1 MEYPIVDVNSW
12 EVVEEMGPGVG
23 DRQKEWIR
31 DPETKRIAMFKIP
44 REGRGEHW
52 AEKLCSEIARVIDF
66 PCAEVE
72 LATRAGKVG
81 CLSYYF
87 VNKEGGFSHYDGGKF
102 FPFDYDE
109 ETNLGYNIQL
119 IYEVL
124 SPYSLFEEFLFIV
137 VFDALVGNGDRHQDN
152 WGITRHDKRE
162 DIFISPL
169 YDNSACLGREVSLE
183 KVREYLSLNFQFLR
197 YVFRSQA
204 KIGWRETRKERHFA
218 LVKKLLNLFPD
229 KMNGLIKRLEL
240 LTDGIVEEIVGKLPN
255 EVVSYEY
262 KLFIMKYIQKRRD
275 ILIRI
280 GDNMNNKIEKLLLIW
295 KDPETR
301 RRFTIGELSFDEE
314 KNTYKFQ
321 YQQPG
326 LEQALELGFKDYP
339 NFPNIKQVYELQ
351 GKLFPSIK
359 SRLPQQKRPD
369 FPEILDRY
377 GLDTSCTDLELL
389 EATRGRLATDN
400 FEFVKPINA
409 NGEGQSKV
417 TFDLAAARHYNFLS
431 ISKDLQVGDAIKL
444 ELEDNEYDKF
454 AVKVLTLEDVH
465 IGYVPKYYSQE
476 VHCILKRNSNCSA
489 YIVALDIGN
498 ENPDEWAKIT
508 LEIVFEDK

>member
-1 MEYPIVDVNSW
+1 MEYPIIDVNSW

-52 AEKLCSEIARVIDF
+52 AEKLCSEVARVINF

-72 LATRAGKVG
+72 LATRGGKIG

-87 VNKEGGFSHYDGGKF
+87 VNREDGFSHYDGGKF

-119 IYEVL
+119 IYQVL
-124 SPYSLFEEFLFIV
+124 SPYDLFEEFLFIV

-152 WGITRHDKRE
+152 WGITRHDKRDE
-162 DIFISPL
+162 IFISPL

-183 KVREYLSLNFQFLR
+183 KVKEYLCSNSQFLR
-197 YVFRSQA
+197 YIFRSQA
-204 KIGWRETRKERHFA
+204 KIGWRETRKEKHFA
-218 LVKKLLNLFPD
+218 LVKELIALFPH
-229 KMNGLIKRLEL
+229 KMSELIKQSES

-255 EVVSYEY
+255 EVVSDEY

-280 GDNMNNKIEKLLLIW
+280 GENMNNKIDKLLLIW

-301 RRFTIGELSFDEE
+301 TRFTIGELSFE
-314 KNTYKFQ
+314 KETNTYKFQ

-326 LEQALELGFKDYP
+326 LDDAKEHGFKDYP
-339 NFPNIKQVYELQ
+339 NFPNLTQVYELE

-400 FEFVKPINA
+400 FEFVKPINVD
-409 NGEGQSKV
+409 GEVQPKI
-417 TFDLAAARHYNFLS
+417 TFDLAAARYYNFSLVA
-431 ISKDLQVGDAIKL
+431 KDLQVGDAIKL
-444 ELEDNEYDKF
+444 ELEDSKHDKF
-454 AVKVLTLEDVH
+454 AVKVLTIGNVH

-476 VHCILKRNSNCSA
+476 VHCILKKYPKCSA
-489 YIVALDIGN
+489 SIVALDIDN
-498 ENPDEWAKIT
+498 KNPDEWAKIT
-508 LEIVFEDK
+508 LEIVLEDK